1 MSDSITQRVNQSVFE
16 DVLAHLRACDST
28 FVPPL
33 SERVELS
40 SYAQKL
46 VAHAIR
52 VEAWFGKELVG
63 LLALY
68 EGADAGTSAY
78 LTNVSVLPCW
88 QGRRVA
94 SLLIAQYQKEI
105 SDGRIKIL
113 KLHVDARN
121 LVALRL
127 YQRIGFV
134 EETEDGAQIPMSLQL
149 S

>member
-16 DVLAHLRACDST
+16 DVLAHLRACDRT

-46 VAHAIR
+46 VAHAMR
-52 VEAWFGKELVG
+52 VEAWCGKELVG

-78 LTNVSVLPCW
+78 LTNVSVLPSW
-88 QGRRVA
+88 QGKRVS
-94 SLLIAQYQKEI
+94 SLLIAKYQQEI
-105 SDGRIKIL
+105 SDGRIKVL
-113 KLHVDARN
+113 RLHVDAGN

-127 YQRIGFV
+127 YQRMGFV
-134 EETEDGAQIPMSLQL
+134 VETGGGARIPMSLQL
-149 S
+149 N